1 MGFLFIHLFVK
12 SEDVAE
18 KHYAG
23 VSMQTQMGIANDY
36 ANGLNAVLSVI
47 WFAENFMI
55 LENSHFVIIILG
67 SRLMV
72 GQRILVP

>member
-1 MGFLFIHLFVK
+1 
-12 SEDVAE
+12 
-18 KHYAG
+18 
-23 VSMQTQMGIANDY
+23 MQTQMGIANDY

-47 WFAENFMI
+47 WFTENFMI
-55 LENSHFVIIILG
+55 LENSYFVIIILG